1 MTQKKFND
9 ISIIAEIGNAH
20 EGSFALACSY
30 IESAKKSGADAVKFQ
45 THISEA
51 ESSNYDKFR
60 IKSKYIDD
68 KSRNIYWDRTS
79 FTLNQYKRLKKL
91 TEKLGMFFLSS
102 PFSLEAVDLLKKI
115 NVKAWKIG
123 SGELTN
129 YPMIEKIARTK
140 KPIIISTGL
149 SNINEIK
156 NTIKLIKKYHSNIII
171 MQCTSLY
178 PCPDDKIGLNVI
190 SELKKKFPYKV
201 GFSDHSGDP
210 TIGIAAYSMGA
221 EILEVH
227 VTYDKDIKTFDSS
240 SSLDFKELE
249 FLKKSLNRIKIIKS
263 NKINKNKIP
272 KYLIS
277 NKKLFEKSIFL
288 KKDLK
293 KGSLIKLDDI
303 SFKKPVVGIHAKEY
317 KSVIGKKL
325 KINLKKG
332 NPLLKKNIK

>member
-1 MTQKKFND
+1 
-9 ISIIAEIGNAH
+9 
-20 EGSFALACSY
+20 
-30 IESAKKSGADAVKFQ
+30 
-45 THISEA
+45 
-51 ESSNYDKFR
+51 
-60 IKSKYIDD
+60 
-68 KSRNIYWDRTS
+68 
-79 FTLNQYKRLKKL
+79 
-91 TEKLGMFFLSS
+91 
-102 PFSLEAVDLLKKI
+102 
-115 NVKAWKIG
+115 
-123 SGELTN
+123 
-129 YPMIEKIARTK
+129 
-140 KPIIISTGL
+140 
-149 SNINEIK
+149 
-156 NTIKLIKKYHSNIII
+156 
-171 MQCTSLY
+171 
-178 PCPDDKIGLNVI
+178 
-190 SELKKKFPYKV
+190 
-201 GFSDHSGDP
+201 
-210 TIGIAAYSMGA
+210 MGA

-303 SFKKPVVGIHAKEY
+303 SFKKPVVGMHAKEY

-332 NPLLKKNIK
+332 NPLLKKYKMKKICFVIASRANYGRVKSVVIEFKKSKKYKVQIVLAASSLLERYGDLRKTLSSDGLKVDREAFLVVEGESPFNNDKINRISYY